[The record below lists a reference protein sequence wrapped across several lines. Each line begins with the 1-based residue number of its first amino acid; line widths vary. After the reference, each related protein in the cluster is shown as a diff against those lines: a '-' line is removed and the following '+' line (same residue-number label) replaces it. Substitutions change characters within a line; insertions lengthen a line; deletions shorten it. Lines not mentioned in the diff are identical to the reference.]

1 MVNLR
6 TSDFCHVGGEILMS
20 GSIREAYEHGKG
32 PITLRGKAF
41 IEGGEESEDDSS
53 EASTSTATKK
63 SASRKKVSYLQAS
76 PDVIY
81 RLQSKPANHLYGR
94 QWELAS
100 RLLKSM
106 YYC

>member
-1 MVNLR
+1 
-6 TSDFCHVGGEILMS
+6 MS

-76 PDVIY
+76 HDVIIGCKAT
-81 RLQSKPANHLYGR
+81 L
-94 QWELAS
+94 
-100 RLLKSM
+100 
-106 YYC
+106 